1 MNKLRILLLAAC
13 LMLASGCVTQSL
25 IDNHAKPH
33 QTFIKEK
40 QATVSVDG
48 QPAYYALL
56 PFTVVA
62 DIATS
67 PIQIP
72 FIIAI
77 WINGGPHF

>member
-1 MNKLRILLLAAC
+1 MNKLRFLLLAAC
-13 LMLASGCVTQSL
+13 LMLASGCITQGL

-33 QTFIKEK
+33 EK
-40 QATVSVDG
+40 FDKQKQETVQVDG
-48 QPAYYALL
+48 EPGYYVLL

-62 DIATS
+62 DLATS

-72 FIIAI
+72 VMIAI

>member
-1 MNKLRILLLAAC
+1 MKHLSSLFLAAC
-13 LMLASGCVTQSL
+13 LMLPSGCVTQGL

-33 QTFIKEK
+33 EKFDKEK
-40 QATVSVDG
+40 QKTVSVDG

-72 FIIAI
+72 VIIAI

>member
-1 MNKLRILLLAAC
+1 MARRTWSDGFARLCLA
-13 LMLASGCVTQSL
+13 GC
-25 IDNHAKPH
+25 AKAH
-33 QTFIKEK
+33 KEDVK
-40 QATVSVDG
+40 DKKETVWVDG

-72 FIIAI
+72 LMIAV

>member
-1 MNKLRILLLAAC
+1 
-13 LMLASGCVTQSL
+13 MLASGCVTQGL

-33 QTFIKEK
+33 QKFIKEK
-40 QATVSVDG
+40 QETVSVDG

-56 PFTVVA
+56 PFTVAA

-72 FIIAI
+72 VIIAI